1 MKSVIVYT
9 CATAVVI
16 LVPPLAPNTIAGRIF
31 ESVKPETCSFT
42 TKQEVYNC
50 QNLIEKGWVAKYGW
64 VAM

>member
-1 MKSVIVYT
+1 MKNVYT

-31 ESVKPETCSFT
+31 ESVSRKHALFKPN
-42 TKQEVYNC
+42 TKLYTW

-64 VAM
+64 VAK